1 MSRTK
6 IPDCKTYYSL
16 NFVNV
21 SLAMANVNAHL
32 PIYFMKGFGELQ
44 LSHLTK
50 LTKVLYSK
58 LCAQKIPLGK
68 AKSSHAP
75 KPSNVQ
81 GGVGQMDPHPPI
93 GFSNLKF
100 EAFKKIKMKL
110 SVQSDNECIF

>member
-32 PIYFMKGFGELQ
+32 PIYFMKGLGELQ
-44 LSHLTK
+44 LLHLTK

-68 AKSSHAP
+68 AKSSHDP

-81 GGVGQMDPHPPI
+81 GGVGQMDPHPPHR
-93 GFSNLKF
+93 FF
-100 EAFKKIKMKL
+100 
-110 SVQSDNECIF
+110 